1 MIKLRLPLADS
12 RSSSV
17 PVLPP
22 ISQIPNDVITLCFL
36 GDSNIFECCET
47 GILNALSLA
56 NYDSNVIVLT
66 DASPKDVENKSAVIS
81 RALELR
87 NSIHFLLS
95 RDCGNV
101 TPYLDVA
108 KETFG
113 VVVHHISDFE
123 AFVEFADKV
132 GEFNTAPLYQSKE
145 RKRQASEDYCAVSAD
160 ISTSVFTESI
170 DIFFSS
176 ISDGSVIT
184 IFNPIGNVNKI
195 TPNGNTATYNT
206 SSPIGGTY
214 KICSN
219 KIMNISVS
227 NPSDLEFLVKYDD
240 VNVSSASLPS
250 PGKLC
255 HTDLYM

>member
-1 MIKLRLPLADS
+1 M
-12 RSSSV
+12 
-17 PVLPP
+17 
-22 ISQIPNDVITLCFL
+22 
-36 GDSNIFECCET
+36 T

-56 NYDSNVIVLT
+56 NNDSHVIVLT

-81 RALELR
+81 RAVDTR

-95 RDCGNV
+95 RDCGDV

-113 VVVHHISDFE
+113 VVVNHISDFK
-123 AFVEFADKV
+123 AFAEFADKV
-132 GEFNTAPLYQSKE
+132 LNFDTAPLDQSKE
-145 RKRQASEDYCAVSAD
+145 RKRQASEDYCAD

-176 ISDGSVIT
+176 ISNGSVIT
-184 IFNPIGNVNKI
+184 ISNPIGSINKI

-227 NPSDLEFLVKYDD
+227 NPSDLDFFVTY
-240 VNVSSASLPS
+240 VNVNISSASLPS